1 MKLLNIDK
9 LRENIENRVNDDMA
23 AGRVDGVAVIVNQNG
38 KTLYKNTF
46 GSKIAGAGDC
56 DMRTDTLY
64 RLASMTKPITGA
76 AAMIAIQKG
85 YFTVEDEISMY
96 LDGFKDLDIGDVD
109 ENGNIIIKGKSKGN
123 VKIKHCLTHSSGIGT
138 GPVGDKI
145 FSSVDFSKITTLAQM
160 VDFYKDKPLWCEP
173 GEAQLYSP
181 IIGLDI
187 IARIIEIKS
196 GMPYAEFLKK
206 EIFEPVGMK
215 DTTFA
220 PTDEQWARMVGM
232 HNMSDG
238 KSVPY
243 PMFEGCVFGNMPVTY
258 HNGGAGLAST
268 AEDYIKFAQMLLD
281 KGRVG
286 DRQLIDE
293 KLIEEMSRP
302 QLAYHIMPAHEI
314 WGYTVRVIVSETY
327 QRLPVGAFGWSGAYG
342 THFFVDPVNNVCAVY
357 LKNSAYDGGSGALTA
372 ANFEYDIS
380 QSFEE

>member
-9 LRENIENRVNDDMA
+9 LRENIETRVNDDMA
-23 AGRVDGVAVIVNQNG
+23 AGRVDGVVVVVNQNG
-38 KTLYKNTF
+38 KTVYKNTF
-46 GSKIAGAGDC
+46 GSKVPGAGDG
-56 DMRTDTLY
+56 DMRTDTIY

-76 AAMIAIQKG
+76 AAMIAMQKG
-85 YFTVEDEISMY
+85 YFTPEDEISMY

-145 FSSVDFSKITTLAQM
+145 FAGVDFGKMTTLAQI

-181 IIGLDI
+181 IVGLDI

-206 EIFEPVGMK
+206 EIFEPLGMK
-215 DTTFA
+215 DTTFE
-220 PTDEQWARMVGM
+220 PNEEQWERMVGM
-232 HNMSDG
+232 HNLLDG
-238 KSVPY
+238 KSVPH
-243 PMFEGCVFGNMPVTY
+243 PTFDGCVFLNFPVTY

-286 DRQLIDE
+286 DKQLIDQ
-293 KLIEEMSRP
+293 KLIEEMSKP
-302 QLAYHIMPAHEI
+302 QLPYHVMPAHEI
-314 WGYTVRVIVSETY
+314 WGYTVRVITGETY
-327 QRLPVGAFGWSGAYG
+327 QRLPVGTFGWSGAHG

-357 LKNSAYDGGSGALTA
+357 LKNSAYDGGAGALTA
-372 ANFEYDIS
+372 AHFEMDVAASYN
-380 QSFEE
+380 

>member
-1 MKLLNIDK
+1 MKLLNVEK
-9 LRENIENRVNDDMA
+9 LRENIENRINGDMA
-23 AGRVDGVAVIVNQNG
+23 AGRVDGVVIIVNQNG
-38 KTLYKNTF
+38 NTLYKNAF
-46 GSKIAGAGDC
+46 GSKVAGAEDGQ
-56 DMRTDTLY
+56 MKTDTVY
-64 RLASMTKPITGA
+64 RLASMTKPVTGA
-76 AAMIAIQKG
+76 AAMIAMQRG
-85 YFTVEDEISMY
+85 YFSPEDEISMY

-109 ENGNIIIKGKSKGN
+109 ENGNIVIKGKSKGN

-138 GPVGDKI
+138 GPIGDKI
-145 FSSVDFSKITTLAQM
+145 FAGVDFTKMTTLADI

-181 IIGLDI
+181 IVGLDI

-206 EIFEPVGMK
+206 EIFEPIGMK

-220 PTDEQWARMVGM
+220 PTEEQWDRMVGM
-232 HNMSDG
+232 HNMVDG
-238 KSVPY
+238 KSVPH
-243 PMFEGCVFGNMPVTY
+243 PMCDGCVFLNFPVTY

-286 DRQLIDE
+286 DKQIIE
-293 KLIEEMSRP
+293 PKFIEEMSKP
-302 QLAYHIMPAHEI
+302 QLPYHIMPAHEI
-314 WGYTVRVIVSETY
+314 WGYTVRVIVAESY
-327 QRLPVGAFGWSGAYG
+327 QRLPVGAFGWSGAFG

-372 ANFEYDIS
+372 ANFEFDIS